1 MARLRDWGMIL
12 PLPEGE
18 GESPQS
24 EIEMKACLLKSP
36 KSVDDRPLEVTDLPD
51 PKPATDEVLLRIS
64 VCGICRTDL
73 HVVEG
78 ELPARRTP
86 LIPGHQIVGE
96 IAMLGS
102 DAKGFELG
110 QRAGVAWLHQTCGVC
125 KFCRSGRENLCERA
139 EFTGWT
145 KDGGYAEYVT
155 APAAFVYSLPDGF
168 DDLMAAPLL
177 CAGIIGYRALRLTGI
192 EKDEWSGARLGIYG
206 FGAAG
211 HVVIQLARARG
222 AEVYVCTRDRER
234 HQALAAELGAKWVG
248 GAKDEPPAK
257 LDASI
262 IFAPAGELVPVALQ
276 ALEKGG
282 VLVLGGIHMSAIPS
296 FEYSLIYGER
306 AVCSVANNTRD
317 DGREFLAEAAR
328 IPVRTH
334 VQEFPLEDANEAL
347 IALKHDAIRGAGVLV
362 T

>member
-1 MARLRDWGMIL
+1 
-12 PLPEGE
+12 
-18 GESPQS
+18 
-24 EIEMKACLLKSP
+24 MKAWLLDKP
-36 KSVDDRPLEVTDLPD
+36 APVNARPLRLAEILQPTPGD
-51 PKPATDEVLLRIS
+51 DELLLR
-64 VCGICRTDL
+64 VKACGICRTDL

-155 APAAFVYSLPDGF
+155 VPAAFVYSLPEGF

-192 EKDEWSGARLGIYG
+192 EKDQWSDARLGIYG

-222 AEVYVCTRDRER
+222 AEGYVCTRDRER
-234 HQALAAELGAKWVG
+234 HQALAAELGAEWVG
-248 GAKDEPPAK
+248 GAKDEAPAK
-257 LDASI
+257 LDGSV
-262 IFAPAGELVPVALQ
+262 IFAPAGELGPVAFE

-282 VLVLGGIHMSAIPS
+282 GLVL
-296 FEYSLIYGER
+296 
-306 AVCSVANNTRD
+306 
-317 DGREFLAEAAR
+317 DG
-328 IPVRTH
+328 
-334 VQEFPLEDANEAL
+334 
-347 IALKHDAIRGAGVLV
+347 
-362 T
+362 